1 VITNP
6 KENQMSLKSIAQI
19 ITESQSLQ
27 NIISHN
33 QNGGED
39 LLTQVQ
45 HSLAKSSAKIRIC
58 KVMKNQIRILIPS
71 TINIDVPC
79 DTSNYVETVN
89 ELFSKCF
96 GGTISKGFVGFY
108 QSDDARLISESI
120 FEVEAWMTEDEL
132 WQHLSQLADFI
143 FRLLT
148 ELNQETV
155 FFVINNV
162 AALVEVADISHL
174 NLKAA

>member
-1 VITNP
+1 
-6 KENQMSLKSIAQI
+6 MSLQSIDQI
-19 ITESQSLQ
+19 ITESKSLQ
-27 NIISHN
+27 NLILSN
-33 QNGGED
+33 QTKPNRSEGER

-45 HSLAKSSAKIRIC
+45 NYLAKPSAKIRIC
-58 KVMKNQIRILIPS
+58 KVMPNQIRILIPS

-79 DTSNYVETVN
+79 NTADYVETAN
-89 ELFSKCF
+89 QLFSQCF
-96 GGTISKGFVGFY
+96 GGTICKGFVGFY
-108 QSDDARLISESI
+108 QSNDARLVSESI

-132 WQHLSQLADFI
+132 LQHLPQLEHFI

-155 FFVINNV
+155 FFVINNI
-162 AALVEVADISHL
+162 AALVEAAPITYL

>member
-1 VITNP
+1 
-6 KENQMSLKSIAQI
+6 MSLQSIDQI

-27 NIISHN
+27 NLILSN
-33 QNGGED
+33 QTKPNRSEGER

-45 HSLAKSSAKIRIC
+45 NSLAKPSAKIRIC
-58 KVMKNQIRILIPS
+58 KVMKHQIRILIPS
-71 TINIDVPC
+71 TNNIDEPC
-79 DTSNYVETVN
+79 NTSNYVQTAN
-89 ELFSKCF
+89 QLFSEYC
-96 GGTISKGFVGFY
+96 GGSICKGFLGFY
-108 QSDDARLISESI
+108 QSNDARLVSESV

-132 WQHLSQLADFI
+132 LKHLPQLEDFI

-162 AALVEVADISHL
+162 AALVEVAPINYL

>member
-1 VITNP
+1 
-6 KENQMSLKSIAQI
+6 MSLQSIDQI
-19 ITESQSLQ
+19 ITESQNLQ
-27 NIISHN
+27 NFIRSN
-33 QNGGED
+33 QTKPHRSEGEH
-39 LLTQVQ
+39 LLTQLQ
-45 HSLAKSSAKIRIC
+45 HSLTKSSAKIRIC

-79 DTSNYVETVN
+79 NTSNYVETAN
-89 ELFSKCF
+89 KLFSQCF
-96 GGTISKGFVGFY
+96 GGTICKGFVGFY
-108 QSDDARLISESI
+108 QSNDARLISESI

-132 WQHLSQLADFI
+132 LQHLTQLADFI

-162 AALVEVADISHL
+162 AALVEVTPITNF